1 MASAMPFS
9 YRQPPLATINP
20 KPKLLLPCAPMP
32 VISARCAAAI
42 SIGEGR
48 STLSQLI
55 WFVKMSG
62 TSFRRRRL
70 EGSGRF
76 LWERSVRNPG
86 MRSTLR
92 RGICYESPSLTETF
106 RLARRNFPARN
117 FFLLFLR
124 FPQGI
129 LVLHSLCTTP
139 HEISVA
145 DVLCFKQSTASADVR
160 CLESAVRL
168 QQSWRFR
175 WFSRVNCRRVSQNA
189 PGNTPNGAF

>member
-70 EGSGRF
+70 GGSGRF
-76 LWERSVRNPG
+76 LCVRSAVIPG
-86 MRSTLR
+86 MRNILRHGICCDSPSATETLR
-92 RGICYESPSLTETF
+92 PAQRNFRGHRTRAIGMGCTMRCNCGRSWRSALSPSE
-106 RLARRNFPARN
+106 RLWM
-117 FFLLFLR
+117 
-124 FPQGI
+124 
-129 LVLHSLCTTP
+129 
-139 HEISVA
+139 E
-145 DVLCFKQSTASADVR
+145 
-160 CLESAVRL
+160 
-168 QQSWRFR
+168 
-175 WFSRVNCRRVSQNA
+175 
-189 PGNTPNGAF
+189 